1 MKNLPRRP
9 IARLGDYGPLVDDE
23 RRKKQRLPPGQH
35 LAKKWPVL
43 SVERELPPFDGN
55 NWDLTIDGLVKD
67 PVTLTWKEFLS
78 LPMIEITVDLH
89 CVTTWSLLD
98 QTFRGVPFNEIV
110 KLVKPKPE
118 AKFVTFEAYSG
129 YTTALP
135 LYGGYLDRDDVIL
148 ACEYQ
153 GKPLP
158 REHGGPLRLLV
169 PHLYLWKSVKWLQK
183 IHFLDQWERG
193 FWETRGYHQRGD
205 PWQEERYSS
214 QERVSRR
221 GHEL

>member
-1 MKNLPRRP
+1 MAMNDRP
-9 IARLGDYGPLVDDE
+9 IAHLEDYNPLVDE
-23 RRKKQRLPPGQH
+23 EARKRTRIPPGQH
-35 LAKKWPVL
+35 VAKKWPVL
-43 SVERELPPFDGN
+43 SVERTIPPFDGK
-55 NWDLTIDGLVKD
+55 NWDVTIDGLVEK
-67 PVTLTWKEFLS
+67 PVTITWDELLK
-78 LPMIEITVDLH
+78 LPKVEVTVDLH

-98 QTFRGVPFNEIV
+98 QTFGGVPFKEIV
-110 KLVKPKPE
+110 KLVKPTPK

-129 YTTALP
+129 YSTALP
-135 LYGGYLDRDDVIL
+135 LYGGYLDQDGVIL
-148 ACEYQ
+148 AYEHD

-183 IHFLDQWERG
+183 MHFLDVWERG
-193 FWETRGYHQRGD
+193 FWEVRGYHQRGD

-221 GHEL
+221 GHKI